1 MIQKRPKNTLKK
13 FGTVLVLYRY
23 KLNRRTNMFNSIIKK
38 LKSAKGN
45 SLAEFAVTTAMM
57 ATLAATAAPQFGSV
71 GEGAKE
77 KKTLNNIDK
86 IIQSANNYY
95 NAKLDE
101 EGRGRFPGQSKYDS
115 KVGGYDL
122 PADTDTDI
130 ALEMFVETVLNNYDG
145 YTDDLSAFVYVF
157 ASAAD
162 DQDAI
167 QGDWQSLES
176 SVDYDIDGAAD
187 FVELFGNNGLA
198 SPFQDGAYIYLVI
211 PGSGSGSNSMAPAI
225 IVADAENPT
234 ELHKTLVP

>member
-1 MIQKRPKNTLKK
+1 MII
-13 FGTVLVLYRY
+13 VLYRY
-23 KLNRRTNMFNSIIKK
+23 NKQSRRTEMFKTILNKIKSI
-38 LKSAKGN
+38 KGN

-77 KKTLNNIDK
+77 KKTMNNIDK

-101 EGRGRFPGQSKYDS
+101 EGRGRFPGQSKYDL

-122 PADTDTDI
+122 PANTDTDL

-157 ASAAD
+157 ATAAD
-162 DQDAI
+162 DQDAV

>member
-1 MIQKRPKNTLKK
+1 
-13 FGTVLVLYRY
+13 
-23 KLNRRTNMFNSIIKK
+23 MFNSIAKK
-38 LKSAKGN
+38 LKSMKGN

-77 KKTLNNIDK
+77 KKTMNNIDK
-86 IIQSANNYY
+86 IVQAANNYY
-95 NAKLDE
+95 NAKLDV

-122 PADTDTDI
+122 PADTETDI
-130 ALEMFVETVLNNYDG
+130 ALEIFTETILNNYDG

-157 ASAAD
+157 AQSAD

-167 QGDWQSLES
+167 QGSWQNIET
-176 SVDYDIDGAAD
+176 SVVYDLDGAAD
-187 FVELFGNNGLA
+187 FVELFGNNGLS

-211 PGSGSGSNSMAPAI
+211 PGSGSGSSAQAPAL

>member
-1 MIQKRPKNTLKK
+1 MFKSI
-13 FGTVLVLYRY
+13 
-23 KLNRRTNMFNSIIKK
+23 LNKIKK
-38 LKSAKGN
+38 RTGN

-77 KKTLNNIDK
+77 KKTMNNIDK
-86 IIQSANNYY
+86 IIQSANTYY
-95 NAKLDE
+95 SAKLDE

-122 PADTDTDI
+122 PTDTDTDI

-162 DQDAI
+162 DQDAV

>member
-1 MIQKRPKNTLKK
+1 MFKTLINK
-13 FGTVLVLYRY
+13 
-23 KLNRRTNMFNSIIKK
+23 IK
-38 LKSAKGN
+38 STTGN

-77 KKTLNNIDK
+77 KKTMNNIDK
-86 IIQSANNYY
+86 IIQSANNFY
-95 NAKLDE
+95 NQKLDE

-122 PADTDTDI
+122 PADTETDI
-130 ALEMFVETVLNNYDG
+130 ALEIFTETILNNYDG
-145 YTDDLSAFVYVF
+145 YTDDLSSFVYVF
-157 ASAAD
+157 AQSAD

-167 QGDWQSLES
+167 QGDWHSLES
-176 SVDYDIDGAAD
+176 SVVYDVDGAVD
-187 FVELFGNNGLA
+187 FVGLFANNGMA

-211 PGSGSGSNSMAPAI
+211 PGSGSGSSSQAPAL

>member
-1 MIQKRPKNTLKK
+1 MFKTLLKTLKSN
-13 FGTVLVLYRY
+13 T
-23 KLNRRTNMFNSIIKK
+23 
-38 LKSAKGN
+38 GN

-77 KKTLNNIDK
+77 KKTMNNIDK
-86 IIQSANNYY
+86 IIQSANNFY
-95 NAKLDE
+95 NQKLDE

-122 PADTDTDI
+122 PADTETDI
-130 ALEMFVETVLNNYDG
+130 ALEIFTETILNNYDG
-145 YTDDLSAFVYVF
+145 YTDDLSSFVYVF
-157 ASAAD
+157 AQSAD

-167 QGDWQSLES
+167 QGDWHSLES
-176 SVDYDIDGAAD
+176 SVVYDVDGAVD
-187 FVELFGNNGLA
+187 FVGLFANNGMA

-211 PGSGSGSNSMAPAI
+211 PGSGSGSSSQAPAL